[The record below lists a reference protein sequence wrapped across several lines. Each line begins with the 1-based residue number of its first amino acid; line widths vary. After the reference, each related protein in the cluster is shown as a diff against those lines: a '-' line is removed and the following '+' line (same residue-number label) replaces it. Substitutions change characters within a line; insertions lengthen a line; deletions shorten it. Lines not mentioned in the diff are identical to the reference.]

1 MISIGASAFSDCTHL
16 ISVSLPNR
24 VISIE
29 DSAFDGCLNLTS
41 LDIPQSVTSLG
52 LNFIDRCFNM
62 TDLYVYHTTP
72 LAISEETLFLPLQ
85 QQATLHVPTG
95 CKEAYMTAPYWKDFS
110 KIVDDITSTGIA
122 SITTDDEDDQIFDIK
137 GNRIDNLQH
146 GLNIIKK
153 KNGQIVKILK

>member
-1 MISIGASAFSDCTHL
+1 M
-16 ISVSLPNR
+16 
-24 VISIE
+24 
-29 DSAFDGCLNLTS
+29 
-41 LDIPQSVTSLG
+41 
-52 LNFIDRCFNM
+52 
-62 TDLYVYHTTP
+62 
-72 LAISEETLFLPLQ
+72 
-85 QQATLHVPTG
+85 PTG

-153 KNGQIVKILK
+153 KNGQVVKIFK